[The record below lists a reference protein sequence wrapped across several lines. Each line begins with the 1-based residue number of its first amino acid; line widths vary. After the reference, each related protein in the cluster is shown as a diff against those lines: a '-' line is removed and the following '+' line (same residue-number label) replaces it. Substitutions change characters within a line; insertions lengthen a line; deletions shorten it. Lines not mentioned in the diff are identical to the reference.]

1 MPDANTNR
9 SRRDLAAEP
18 AQPPQD
24 RTTELESDNRRIKD
38 TIQSLQ
44 HKNTLIGRELQEYKN
59 LSEIRGKE
67 LLASQVFLRKADLLS
82 ISTVKD
88 KMNAL
93 NDENFQASAS
103 LGDALVY
110 SKYEL
115 TKEEWEAAFAQ
126 VCRTVSEPLA
136 HALRKETQKPE
147 PEVNPLLVQVVL
159 EMYLVHFCSSLIES
173 WFPGNRETSDF
184 LDTIY
189 SEIRRTGEFVIVR
202 YRLPLIYFFRGTGCL
217 R

>member
-67 LLASQVFLRKADLLS
+67 LLASQVFLRKADQGGS
-82 ISTVKD
+82 GIRMPD
-88 KMNAL
+88 
-93 NDENFQASAS
+93 
-103 LGDALVY
+103 
-110 SKYEL
+110 
-115 TKEEWEAAFAQ
+115 
-126 VCRTVSEPLA
+126 RTPVG
-136 HALRKETQKPE
+136 
-147 PEVNPLLVQVVL
+147 
-159 EMYLVHFCSSLIES
+159 
-173 WFPGNRETSDF
+173 W
-184 LDTIY
+184 
-189 SEIRRTGEFVIVR
+189 
-202 YRLPLIYFFRGTGCL
+202 LPLEA
-217 R
+217 